1 MQRAAPRDSLRL
13 NRICLVTVH
22 NAEIA
27 RIFETYATLLE
38 IEGANPF
45 RVRAYRNAARTIEG
59 LPQEAAALVAAGEDL
74 SELPGIGK
82 DLAGKIKEIVETGEL
97 KALED
102 IERKVPKELAEL
114 TALPGLGPKRVQVLH
129 ERLDIDNL
137 EDLERAVRAGKLH
150 GLEGFGAKTEAKI
163 VKEIERHRAA
173 GTRTKLIT
181 AEAVAEPLLEY
192 LQATKGVKQAIVAGS
207 YRRRKDTV
215 GDLDILVTA
224 GRGSAVMDR
233 FVDYDEVG
241 EVVSK
246 GSTRSTV
253 LLRSGLQVDLRVVAD
268 ASYGAA
274 LVYFTGSKA
283 HNIAI
288 RTIAVKKGLK
298 INEYG
303 VFRGEKRVAGASERE
318 VYKQI
323 GLPLIAPEL
332 REDRGE
338 IEAAPKGRLPKL
350 VTIDDIRGDLH
361 THTKASDGRYTAE
374 EMALAAKERGYEYLA
389 ISDHSKRVTIAKGLD
404 AKRLARQIEEID
416 RLNDKLKGIRLL
428 KSAEVDILDDGK
440 LDLPDSILKALD
452 LRVCAVHY
460 KFGLPVEK
468 QTERIIRAM
477 DNMYFNIFAHPTGR
491 LMGEREAYA
500 VDMERLMA
508 AALERGCFLEVNGQ
522 PERMDL
528 DDMHCKMAKD
538 MGLKLAISTDA
549 HTTANLGYMRFG
561 VGQARRGWL
570 EPGDVINTRSWR
582 DLKALLKRD

>member
-1 MQRAAPRDSLRL
+1 
-13 NRICLVTVH
+13 VTVH

-38 IEGANPF
+38 IEGANAF

-59 LPQEAAALVAAGEDL
+59 LPHEAAALVAAGEDL
-74 SELPGIGK
+74 SDLPGIGQ

-97 KALED
+97 KALEE
-102 IERKVPKELAEL
+102 IEREVPKELAEL

-129 ERLDIDNL
+129 EQLDIDNL

-173 GTRTKLIT
+173 GTRTKLVT

-192 LQATKGVKQAIVAGS
+192 LKATKGVKQAIVAGS

-224 GRGSAVMDR
+224 GRGSPVMDR

-246 GSTRSTV
+246 GTTRSTV

-303 VFRGEKRVAGASERE
+303 VFKGERRVAGASEQE
-318 VYKQI
+318 VYKQV

-338 IEAAPKGRLPKL
+338 IEAARKGRLPKL
-350 VTIDDIRGDLH
+350 VTVDDIRGDLH

-374 EMALAAKERGYEYLA
+374 EMALAAKERGYAYLA
-389 ISDHSKRVTIAKGLD
+389 ISDHSKRVTIARGLD
-404 AKRLARQIEEID
+404 SKRLAKQIEEID
-416 RLNDKLKGIRLL
+416 RLNDKLKGVRLL

-440 LDLPDSILKALD
+440 LDLPDSILKELD

-460 KFGLPVEK
+460 KFGLPADK

-477 DNMYFNIFAHPTGR
+477 DNRYFNIFAHPTGR

-508 AALERGCFLEVNGQ
+508 AALERGCFLEVNSQ
-522 PERMDL
+522 PDRMDL

-549 HTTANLGYMRFG
+549 HTTANLGYIRFG
-561 VGQARRGWL
+561 VGQARRGWI

-582 DLKALLKRD
+582 ELKALLKRD